1 MTTVSPSGSFL
12 QNNALLIHIGV
23 EIVVLGGI
31 TFWFNK
37 RTSSLEEQI
46 VVLTDKLTK
55 HEELIIKQ
63 GEIIT
68 QHENMM
74 REMYAIIHGGSPQR
88 SSVAQPLQRGPPR
101 VAPQPKRNTSPNQ
114 PSQPTPR
121 SNIPK
126 TFKNV
131 EKQVEEVDENELDDL
146 MAEELAELNRQDI
159 EGAEYDEEEY
169 CDTEGNCGKKKR

>member
-23 EIVVLGGI
+23 EIVLLGGI

-46 VVLTDKLTK
+46 GVLTEKLAK
-55 HEELIIKQ
+55 HEELITKQ

-68 QHENMM
+68 QHENML
-74 REMYAIIHGGSPQR
+74 RELYAIIHGGAPQR
-88 SSVAQPLQRGPPR
+88 SQQPATSRGPPR
-101 VAPQPKRNTSPNQ
+101 VAPQPKQRNPQST
-114 PSQPTPR
+114 TPR

-146 MAEELAELNRQDI
+146 MAEELADLNNQ
-159 EGAEYDEEEY
+159 GADYDDEEY